1 MKTAQNKVL
10 RSEARAILRNKWN
23 TSVNSSETGRSTTH
37 LYHKIIQIFITDI
50 LLKWVYCIYIFPNS
64 SFKIKATAEKKK
76 TFSPAEYNDSPIKNF
91 AFYQKKLRVA
101 QLNTIMI
108 KLTVKDVEITSDF
121 KKYKIKKPLS
131 TEREILATDHGSDI
145 HVCQ

>member
-1 MKTAQNKVL
+1 MGVLYIYFSKFKFQNK
-10 RSEARAILRNKWN
+10 SD
-23 TSVNSSETGRSTTH
+23 S
-37 LYHKIIQIFITDI
+37 
-50 LLKWVYCIYIFPNS
+50 
-64 SFKIKATAEKKK
+64 EKKK

-91 AFYQKKLRVA
+91 AFYQKKLPLIYKRVA

-108 KLTVKDVEITSDF
+108 KLTVKHVEITSDF